1 MSKKKID
8 MEGFLKKIGFSPTI
22 FDRIRMQELES
33 LKTAQQT
40 KMEAYKIERER
51 LAAKY
56 GTDHSRVKKLENRL
70 KYNEGIIKGL
80 DMEIESAG
88 IKFPDFDKSTSWMV
102 WGRVFN
108 KELKGIKGL
117 TVSLYDKQGKWI
129 NQLGYTCTDERGF
142 YSLIY
147 PSETT
152 RKQESPED
160 RELFLT
166 VSDKQ
171 NYILHRESEPLFVK
185 IGQIDTR
192 MIVITDPDGTCT
204 PPEPEQGKPGP
215 GQEQKQEQE
224 QEQEQKPGQEQEQKP
239 TEQKQTTTTPEKDQW
254 IVEGKIKDEKN
265 KPSKG
270 IKVNLYDTKHRF
282 DDRLGSQ
289 VTDKSGK
296 FKFTFTGEDFQ
307 VLKEAEADIH
317 LEVVDDKSKA
327 VYTSPE
333 PVRCKPGV
341 VDTFDI
347 LIPTK
352 TKKTQKK

>member
-1 MSKKKID
+1 MIKQNGGYKMSKKKID
-8 MEGFLKKIGFSPTI
+8 IEGFLKKIGFSPTI

-56 GTDHSRVKKLENRL
+56 GIDHSRVKKLDDRL

-80 DMEIESAG
+80 DIEIESAG

-102 WGRVFN
+102 CGRVFN

-117 TVSLYDKQGKWI
+117 TVSLYDNQGKWI
-129 NQLGYTCTDERGF
+129 NQMGYTGTDERGY

-147 PSETT
+147 PAEKIKKNQT
-152 RKQESPED
+152 KED
-160 RELFLT
+160 QELFLT

-171 NYILHRESEPLFVK
+171 NHILHRESEPLFVK

-192 MIVITDPDGTCT
+192 MIVITDQVGTSPPPGPD
-204 PPEPEQGKPGP
+204 QGKPGP
-215 GQEQKQEQE
+215 GQDQT
-224 QEQEQKPGQEQEQKP
+224 EQEQK
-239 TEQKQTTTTPEKDQW
+239 QKQTGSTQDKEQW
-254 IVEGKIKDEKN
+254 IVEGAVKDEKN
-265 KPSKG
+265 KPIKG
-270 IKVNLYDTKHRF
+270 IKVNLYDTEHRF
-282 DDRLGSQ
+282 DDRLGSK
-289 VTDKSGK
+289 VTDKNGK
-296 FKFTFTGEDFQ
+296 FKFTFKGEDFQ
-307 VLKEAEADIH
+307 ALKEAKADIH
-317 LEVVDDKSKA
+317 LEVVDDKDEA

-333 PVRCKPGV
+333 PVRCKPGG

-352 TKKTQKK
+352 TNKTQKK